1 VSSHQTRSGR
11 PAGPS
16 ATLLVSSDRPESSWS
31 YSGGQLGVGLAPP
44 HSFLCLALQ
53 ARWAAPQQLQ
63 RSPAPPVH
71 AAAHPTAG
79 CAASRAG
86 ILRCGRRERHARWD
100 AAGAVC
106 NTVAGVTGRP
116 GGRLSRLDASVVRN
130 PLTVRFCS
138 LSLAV
143 CLSERFRS
151 RLLTHSGCSAAVVTV
166 MPGQYDLNETLS
178 LVSLCTAPAV
188 CVFGLPCG
196 LPLNADTNHW
206 HVKMQ
211 MW

>member
-130 PLTVRFCS
+130 PLTVMFFSRC
-138 LSLAV
+138 LSLGALPVQAV
-143 CLSERFRS
+143 NTLWMQRRCGYGHAGTVRPQRDAIPCESLHCSSGLRFRS
-151 RLLTHSGCSAAVVTV
+151 AVW
-166 MPGQYDLNETLS
+166 L
-178 LVSLCTAPAV
+178 AP
-188 CVFGLPCG
+188 
-196 LPLNADTNHW
+196 
-206 HVKMQ
+206 Q
-211 MW
+211 R